1 MEVTTTASALY
12 SLWADW
18 DKVEADLWLLGRA
31 DYCRMPKSK
40 CSCHLITHVFR
51 YTAHFHLRTAM
62 YCNRVFLNFVK

>member
-18 DKVEADLWLLGRA
+18 DKEEADLWLPG
-31 DYCRMPKSK
+31 RMPESK